1 MDASDRF
8 LGFAAECELMA
19 KGSRDP
25 KNKTV
30 WRGIA
35 ERWKR
40 CAELVERQNSLAQN
54 ARSMKHRDK
63 PALAS
68 VY

>member
-1 MDASDRF
+1 
-8 LGFAAECELMA
+8 MA
-19 KGSRDP
+19 KASRDP

-30 WRGIA
+30 WRGMA
-35 ERWKR
+35 ERWTR
-40 CAELVERQNSLAQN
+40 CAELIERQNLLADA

>member
-8 LGFAAECELMA
+8 LRFAAECELMA
-19 KGSRDP
+19 KASRDP

-35 ERWKR
+35 ERWTR
-40 CAELVERQNSLAQN
+40 CAELIERQNSSAEA
-54 ARSMKHRDK
+54 ARSMKHRGK

-68 VY
+68 VH